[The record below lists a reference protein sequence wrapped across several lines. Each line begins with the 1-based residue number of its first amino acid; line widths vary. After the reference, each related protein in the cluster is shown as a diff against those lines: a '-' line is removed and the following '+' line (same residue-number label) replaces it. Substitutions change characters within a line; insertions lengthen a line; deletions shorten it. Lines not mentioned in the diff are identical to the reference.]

1 MQLDH
6 LVLAARTLADGV
18 AWCEAT
24 LGIVPAPGGNHAF
37 MGTHNRLFSIGSAAF
52 PRAYFEIIAI
62 DPAAPP
68 PARPRWFDLDSPALA
83 QALSGGPALIHW
95 VARCDDVHAAAAGLR
110 AAGIDRGE
118 VLQAER
124 ATPRGLLRWQ
134 ITLRGDGQ
142 RLFGGALPTLIQW
155 GRVGAF
161 EAHAPSPASGSGSG
175 SGSGSSIQAAART
188 AGDVHPADTLPP
200 SGVTLAHF
208 SVSGLPAAVVPML
221 PAGVR
226 IEAPAG
232 DAAPLCATLDSPR
245 GRVVL
250 HSLQTP
256 AHHAQA

>member
-124 ATPRGLLRWQ
+124 ATPRGLLRWK
-134 ITLRGDGQ
+134 ISLRVDGR
-142 RLFGGALPTLIQW
+142 RLLGGAAPALIEW
-155 GRVGAF
+155 
-161 EAHAPSPASGSGSG
+161 S
-175 SGSGSSIQAAART
+175 
-188 AGDVHPADTLPP
+188 DVHPTDSMPGSGIELKKMRLGGWPDALAPLLAPQIECNRAPGAPP
-200 SGVTLAHF
+200 ISVVLSCPRGLVTLHGQP
-208 SVSGLPAAVVPML
+208 S
-221 PAGVR
+221 
-226 IEAPAG
+226 EA
-232 DAAPLCATLDSPR
+232 
-245 GRVVL
+245 
-250 HSLQTP
+250 
-256 AHHAQA
+256 